1 VGAAQERDGIGT
13 ALTPTRRSRPAWRA
27 PSRAGPCAGRVLVV
41 SHFFFESYLKPRIVS
56 QGTEKGEGLRPDV
69 VCTARTKNMRERER
83 ERLSCRFPIKN
94 HSSSEREREIMINS
108 TCAPTQPDTRRAQL
122 RAVHAYAPCT
132 PTRRARHASALRFE
146 HEHGWLRTVHG
157 SATLRAVH
165 GSATRRTAG

>member
-1 VGAAQERDGIGT
+1 MGAAQERDGIGT

-69 VCTARTKNMRERER
+69 VCTARTKNIRERER
-83 ERLSCRFPIKN
+83 
-94 HSSSEREREIMINS
+94 EREREIMINS